1 VKRGAAGADPSNNV
15 QSIYELW
22 KYMCSNDNAD
32 VCIAMR
38 LMRNGADNVST
49 THELIYEY
57 TIPWS
62 EYSTL
67 VSTLNLPFGHAAL

>member
-1 VKRGAAGADPSNNV
+1 
-15 QSIYELW
+15 
-22 KYMCSNDNAD
+22 MCSNDNAD

-38 LMRNGADNVST
+38 LIRNGADNVST

-57 TIPWS
+57 TIPWD